1 MGMKLYDFD
10 GMFDKKLSQYIS
22 KNSGLHSEEE
32 WEDIIPAMYSK
43 FGDTQIKSLGTSP
56 RGYYGAMSDEQL
68 IKCLRAHVKNSVPVS
83 RFLCE
88 AIESRPGCRPALVD
102 ILNGEEEGLMQ
113 YAVNILGA
121 ADEAIPAYMRILSCE
136 EVDDDED
143 FKNLCAD
150 FVKEK
155 ADLAK
160 EQALECYA
168 RGVRKPLMLEI
179 LSSVKSHDDRIFDI
193 LIKEFRMGENVPMM
207 AGYLASYG
215 DERALSYLL
224 DKISEDGI
232 TYDEFQ
238 ELKYAIEA
246 LGGECDGERDFSQ
259 DKVYQLVQE
268 HNRADAD
275 IFSAFTQGAEG
286 QQGADKK

>member
-1 MGMKLYDFD
+1 
-10 GMFDKKLSQYIS
+10 
-22 KNSGLHSEEE
+22 
-32 WEDIIPAMYSK
+32 
-43 FGDTQIKSLGTSP
+43 
-56 RGYYGAMSDEQL
+56 
-68 IKCLRAHVKNSVPVS
+68 
-83 RFLCE
+83 
-88 AIESRPGCRPALVD
+88 
-102 ILNGEEEGLMQ
+102 
-113 YAVNILGA
+113 
-121 ADEAIPAYMRILSCE
+121 
-136 EVDDDED
+136 
-143 FKNLCAD
+143 
-150 FVKEK
+150 
-155 ADLAK
+155 
-160 EQALECYA
+160 
-168 RGVRKPLMLEI
+168 
-179 LSSVKSHDDRIFDI
+179 
-193 LIKEFRMGENVPMM
+193 MGENVPMM